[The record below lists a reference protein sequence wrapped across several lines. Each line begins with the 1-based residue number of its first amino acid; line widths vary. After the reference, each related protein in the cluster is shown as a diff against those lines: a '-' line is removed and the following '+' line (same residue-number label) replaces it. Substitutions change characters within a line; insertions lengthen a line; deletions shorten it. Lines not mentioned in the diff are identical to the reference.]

1 MNMAVTQLEPYILKG
16 SIKVIDRFFSVPVDY
31 AKPDGPHIRIFVR
44 NLIPLDDAKGSGTD
58 AAESDLPYLLYLQ
71 GGPGFGVDL
80 SLSVD
85 LGNALHKKKYQTLW
99 LDPRGT
105 GLSTPITAD
114 IFQTKQMDDEAIAKY
129 LKHFRAD
136 NIVRDCETIRHF
148 LLDGKKDPEARKWT
162 IFGQS
167 FGGFCAATYL
177 SFHSDGL
184 KEVFITGGIPPMVDS
199 PDAVYEALVLKVE
212 ERNQVYYA
220 KYPQDV
226 RNVRRILN
234 FLEDNNVVFP
244 NGGNLTVSRWLQL
257 GVNFGSHGGID
268 RVHQLVF
275 RAITDLDTF
284 GKLSYGLLNSVQ
296 SAQSFDTNPIY
307 AVLHEPIY
315 CQGRMAGWSAHRV
328 IQKNDRFI
336 WGKVK
341 LMSDNVPIYFTGE
354 MIFPDMFQDYHHL
367 RPLQG
372 AAELLACDEDWPMLY
387 DKEALKK
394 NKVKVNAATYYDDMY
409 VDFGL
414 VQQAASVIG
423 NVEQLITNQSFHD
436 GIRKHMENI
445 LTTLFDLS
453 KRERD

>member
-1 MNMAVTQLEPYILKG
+1 MNMEVTQLEPYILKG

-44 NLIPLDDAKGSGTD
+44 NLIPLGESGTD

-114 IFQTKQMDDEAIAKY
+114 IFQMKQMDDVAIAKY

-162 IFGQS
+162 ILGQS

-184 KEVFITGGIPPMVDS
+184 KEVFIAGGIPPMVDS

-212 ERNQVYYA
+212 ERNKVYYA

-226 RNVRRILN
+226 QSVRRILG
-234 FLEDNNVVFP
+234 FLEDNNVVIP

-257 GVNFGSHGGID
+257 GIQFGSHGGID

-275 RAITDLDTF
+275 RAITDLDMF
-284 GKLSYGLLNSVQ
+284 GKLSYGLLDSIQQ
-296 SAQSFDTNPIY
+296 SQSFDANPIY

-315 CQGRMAGWSAHRV
+315 CQGRMASWSAHRV

-341 LMSDNVPIYFTGE
+341 LMPDDVPIYFTGE
-354 MIFPDMFQDYHHL
+354 MIFPDMFEDYHHL

-372 AAELLACDEDWPMLY
+372 AAELLAYEEDWPVLY

-394 NKVKVNAATYYDDMY
+394 NKIKVNAATYYDDMY

-414 VQQAASVIG
+414 VQQTASVIG
-423 NVEQLITNQSFHD
+423 NVEQFITNQSFHN
-436 GIRKHMENI
+436 GLRKHMESI

>member
-1 MNMAVTQLEPYILKG
+1 MEVTQLDPYILKG

-44 NLIPLDDAKGSGTD
+44 NLIPLGEAN
-58 AAESDLPYLLYLQ
+58 AESDLPYLLYLQ

-80 SLSVD
+80 SFSVD

-114 IFQTKQMDDEAIAKY
+114 IFQAKQMDDEAIAEY
-129 LKHFRAD
+129 FKHFRAD

-148 LLDGKKDPEARKWT
+148 LLDGKKNPEARKWT

-184 KEVFITGGIPPMVDS
+184 KEVFVTGGIPPMVDS

-212 ERNQVYYA
+212 ERNKVYYA

-226 RNVRRILN
+226 RNVRRILD
-234 FLEDNNVVFP
+234 FLENSNVVTP

-257 GVNFGSHGGID
+257 GIGFGFHGGID

-275 RAITDLDTF
+275 QAITDLDTF
-284 GKLSYGLLNSVQ
+284 GKLSYGLLDSVQ
-296 SAQSFDTNPIY
+296 RTQSFDTNPIY

-315 CQGRMAGWSAHRV
+315 CQGQMSSWSAHRI
-328 IQKNDRFI
+328 IQKNDKFV

-341 LMSDNVPIYFTGE
+341 LMSDDVPIYFVGE
-354 MIFPDMFQDYHHL
+354 MIFPDMFEDYHHL
-367 RPLQG
+367 RPLRG
-372 AAELLACDEDWPMLY
+372 AAELLAQDEDWPMLY

-394 NKVKVNAATYYDDMY
+394 NQVKVNAATYYDDMY

-414 VQQAASVIG
+414 VQQTASVIG
-423 NVEQLITNQSFHD
+423 NVEQFITNQSFHN
-436 GIRKHMENI
+436 GLRKHTESI
-445 LTTLFDLS
+445 LTVLFDLS
-453 KRERD
+453 KREHD

>member
-1 MNMAVTQLEPYILKG
+1 ISD
-16 SIKVIDRFFSVPVDY
+16 SIKVIDRFFSVPLDY
-31 AKPDGPHIRIFVR
+31 AKPDGQHIRIFVR
-44 NLIPLDDAKGSGTD
+44 NLIPLSEAKGSASTD
-58 AAESDLPYLLYLQ
+58 GAESDLPYLLYLQ

-80 SLSVD
+80 SLS
-85 LGNALHKKKYQTLW
+85 AEYTSKLHKKKYQASTTLW

-114 IFQTKQMDDEAIAKY
+114 VFQTKQMDDEGIAKY

-136 NIVRDCETIRHF
+136 NIVRDCETIRHL

-162 IFGQS
+162 ILGLS

-177 SFHSDGL
+177 SFHNDGL
-184 KEVFITGGIPPMVDS
+184 KEVFISGGIPPMVDS
-199 PDAVYEALVLKVE
+199 PDIVYEALVVKVE
-212 ERNQVYYA
+212 ERNEVYYG

-226 RNVRRILN
+226 RNVRRILG
-234 FLEDNNVVFP
+234 FLEGNNVVLP

-257 GVNFGSHGGID
+257 GIQFGLHGGID

-284 GKLSYGLLNSVQ
+284 GKLSYGLLDSVQ
-296 SAQSFDTNPIY
+296 GTQSFDANPIY

-315 CQGRMAGWSAHRV
+315 CQGRSASWSAHRV
-328 IQKNDRFI
+328 VQKNDRFI
-336 WGKVK
+336 WEKVK
-341 LMSDNVPIYFTGE
+341 LMSDNVSIYFTGE
-354 MIFPDMFQDYHHL
+354 MIFPDMFEDYHHL
-367 RPLQG
+367 RPLRG
-372 AAELLACDEDWPMLY
+372 AAELLANDEDWPMLY
-387 DKEALKK
+387 NKEALKK

-414 VQQAASVIG
+414 VQQTASVIG
-423 NVEQLITNQSFHD
+423 NLEQFITNQSFHN
-436 GIRKHMENI
+436 GIPKNTESI

>member
-1 MNMAVTQLEPYILKG
+1 MEVTQLEPYILKG

-31 AKPDGPHIRIFVR
+31 AKSDGPHIRIFVR
-44 NLIPLDDAKGSGTD
+44 NLIPLGEGKGSGTD
-58 AAESDLPYLLYLQ
+58 DAESDLPYLLYLQ
-71 GGPGFGVDL
+71 GGPGYGVDL
-80 SLSVD
+80 PFSVD

-114 IFQTKQMDDEAIAKY
+114 IFQMKQMDDEAIAKY
-129 LKHFRAD
+129 LKLFRAD

-167 FGGFCAATYL
+167 FGGFCATTYL

-184 KEVFITGGIPPMVDS
+184 KEVFIAGGIPPMVDS

-212 ERNQVYYA
+212 ERNKVYYA

-226 RNVRRILN
+226 RSVRRILG
-234 FLEDNNVVFP
+234 FLEGNNVVIP
-244 NGGNLTVSRWLQL
+244 NGGNLSVSRWLQL
-257 GVNFGSHGGID
+257 GMQFGSHGGID

-275 RAITDLDTF
+275 RAITDLDIF
-284 GKLSYGLLNSVQ
+284 GKLSYGLLDSVQ
-296 SAQSFDTNPIY
+296 RTQSFDTNPIY

-315 CQGRMAGWSAHRV
+315 CQGRMASWSAHRV
-328 IQKNDRFI
+328 IQKNDRFD

-341 LMSDNVPIYFTGE
+341 LMPDDVPIYFTGE
-354 MIFPDMFQDYHHL
+354 MIFPDMFEDYHHL

-372 AAELLACDEDWPMLY
+372 AAELLAYDKDWPVLY

-394 NKVKVNAATYYDDMY
+394 NTVKVNAATYYDDMY

-414 VQQAASVIG
+414 VQQTASVIG
-423 NVEQLITNQSFHD
+423 NVEQFITNQSFHD
-436 GIRKHMENI
+436 GIRKHMDSI

>member
-1 MNMAVTQLEPYILKG
+1 MNIEVTQLEPYILKG

-44 NLIPLDDAKGSGTD
+44 NLIPLGESGTD
-58 AAESDLPYLLYLQ
+58 AAESDLPYR
-71 GGPGFGVDL
+71 GPGFGVDL

-114 IFQTKQMDDEAIAKY
+114 IFQMKQMDDVAIAKY

-162 IFGQS
+162 ILGQS

-184 KEVFITGGIPPMVDS
+184 KEVFIAGGIPPMVDS

-212 ERNQVYYA
+212 ERNKVYYA

-226 RNVRRILN
+226 QSVRRILG
-234 FLEDNNVVFP
+234 FLEGNNVVIP

-257 GVNFGSHGGID
+257 GIQFGSHGGID

-275 RAITDLDTF
+275 RAITDLDMF
-284 GKLSYGLLNSVQ
+284 GKLSYGLLDSIQQ
-296 SAQSFDTNPIY
+296 SQSFDANPIY

-315 CQGRMAGWSAHRV
+315 CQGRMASWSAHRV

-341 LMSDNVPIYFTGE
+341 LMPDDVPIYFTGE
-354 MIFPDMFQDYHHL
+354 MIFPDMFEDYHHL

-372 AAELLACDEDWPMLY
+372 AAELLAYEEDWPVLY

-394 NKVKVNAATYYDDMY
+394 NKIKVNAATY

-414 VQQAASVIG
+414 VQQTASVIG
-423 NVEQLITNQSFHD
+423 NVEQFITNQSFHN
-436 GIRKHMENI
+436 GLRKHMESI

>member
-1 MNMAVTQLEPYILKG
+1 MNMEVTQLEPYILKG
-16 SIKVIDRFFSVPVDY
+16 SIKVIDRFFSVPLDY
-31 AKPDGPHIRIFVR
+31 AKPDGQLIRIFVR
-44 NLIPLDDAKGSGTD
+44 NLIPVGEAKGSSV
-58 AAESDLPYLLYLQ
+58 ESDLPYLLYLQ

-85 LGNALHKKKYQTLW
+85 LGNALHQKGYQTLW

-114 IFQTKQMDDEAIAKY
+114 IFQATQMDDKDIAQY
-129 LKHFRAD
+129 FKHFRAD

-148 LLDGKKDPEARKWT
+148 LLDGKKDPEARKWS
-162 IFGQS
+162 ILGQS

-177 SFHSDGL
+177 SFHNDSL
-184 KEVFITGGIPPMVDS
+184 KEVFTTGGIPPMVDS

-212 ERNQVYYA
+212 QRNKVYYE

-226 RNVRRILN
+226 RNVRRILD
-234 FLEDNNVVFP
+234 FLERNNVVLP
-244 NGGNLTVSRWLQL
+244 NGGNLSVSRWLQL
-257 GVNFGSHGGID
+257 GMQFGSHGGID

-275 RAITDLDTF
+275 RAITDLDSL
-284 GKLSYGLLNSVQ
+284 GRLSYGLLDSVQ
-296 SAQSFDTNPIY
+296 GTQSFDTNPIY

-315 CQGRMAGWSAHRV
+315 CQGRTASWSAHRI
-328 IQKNDRFI
+328 IQKNDKFV

-341 LMSDNVPIYFTGE
+341 HMSDDVPIYFTGE
-354 MIFPDMFQDYHHL
+354 MIFPDMFEDYHHL
-367 RPLQG
+367 RPLRG
-372 AAELLACDEDWPMLY
+372 AAELLANDEDWPMLY
-387 DKEALKK
+387 DLETLKK

-414 VQQAASVIG
+414 VQQTASVIG

-436 GIRKHMENI
+436 GIRKNMDSI
-445 LTTLFDLS
+445 LETLFKLS

>member
-1 MNMAVTQLEPYILKG
+1 MNMTVTQLEPYILKG

-31 AKPDGPHIRIFVR
+31 AKPDGPHIQIFVR
-44 NLIPLDDAKGSGTD
+44 NLIPLDEVKGSGTD

-136 NIVRDCETIRHF
+136 NIVKDCETIRHF

-177 SFHSDGL
+177 SFHNDGL
-184 KEVFITGGIPPMVDS
+184 KEVFTTGGIPPMVNS
-199 PDAVYEALVLKVE
+199 PDTVYEALVLKVE
-212 ERNQVYYA
+212 ERNKIYYA
-220 KYPQDV
+220 KYPQDI
-226 RNVRRILN
+226 RNIRQILG
-234 FLEDNNVVFP
+234 FLEGNNIVLP

-257 GVNFGSHGGID
+257 GMQFGSHGGID

-275 RAITDLDTF
+275 RAITDLNTF
-284 GKLSYGLLNSVQ
+284 GKLSYGLLDSVQ
-296 SAQSFDTNPIY
+296 RAQSFDTNPIY

-315 CQGRMAGWSAHRV
+315 CQGRMAGWSAHRA
-328 IQKNDRFI
+328 IQKNDKFN
-336 WGKVK
+336 WKKVK
-341 LMSDNVPIYFTGE
+341 LMSDDVPIYFTGE
-354 MIFPDMFQDYHHL
+354 MIFPDMFEDYHHL
-367 RPLQG
+367 RPLRG
-372 AAELLACDEDWPMLY
+372 AAELLAYDEDWPMLY

-409 VDFGL
+409 VDFDL
-414 VQQAASVIG
+414 VQQTASVIG
-423 NVEQLITNQSFHD
+423 NMEQFITNQSFHD
-436 GIRKHMENI
+436 GIRKHMENV
-445 LTTLFDLS
+445 LNTLFDLS